1 MNTIKLNDILKLH
14 DISKVKIRFNLMF
27 GGNWNPIETF
37 KNNET
42 QKLLDGHYWNYNK
55 NKSFKEGQT
64 TIGLIRIKSN
74 ENLWLFF
81 HAGKITKDLNILNGV
96 GYEYETLSECE
107 KYFGR
112 LIVRFKNSSQNMV
125 RNASSV
131 IEDCEVEQIL
141 PDIFD
146 NDIFPGYDKVN
157 ISWKELSRVLEKDTW
172 KTALQNQKGV
182 YLITDKNNGKLYV
195 GSAYGDEMI
204 LTRWRSYI
212 KNCHGNNVD
221 LRKLSLEY
229 MKENF
234 QFSILDI
241 FKSTTNQEII
251 IDRESWWKE
260 VLLTRK
266 FGYNKN

>member
-1 MNTIKLNDILKLH
+1 MNTIKLNDILKIQ

-27 GGNWNPIETF
+27 DGNWNPIETF

-42 QKLLDGHYWNYNK
+42 QLLLDGHYSNYNK
-55 NKSFKEGQT
+55 NKSFKEGQI

-81 HAGKITKDLNILNGV
+81 HAGKITKDLNILSGV
-96 GYEYETLSECE
+96 GYEYDVLPEYE

-112 LIVRFKNSSQNMV
+112 LIVRFKNSSQNMI

-131 IEDCEVEQIL
+131 IEECEIAQIL

-157 ISWKELSRVLEKDTW
+157 ISWKELSRVIEKDSW

-182 YLITDKNNGKLYV
+182 YSIIDKSNGKIYI
-195 GSAYGDEMI
+195 GSAYGDQMI
-204 LTRWRSYI
+204 LTRWKSYLKI
-212 KNCHGNNVD
+212 GHGNNVEFRTLTFD
-221 LRKLSLEY
+221 HI
-229 MKENF
+229 KENF

-241 FKSTTNQEII
+241 YKSTTDSQII
-251 IDRESWWKE
+251 IDRENWWKE
-260 VLLTRK
+260 VFLSRK